1 VLLYKN
7 IGIKFRRVMLK
18 TIQGIYRNGNIELA
32 ETPQGITES
41 QVFVTFL
48 PNQPAQKTMAFG
60 MFTGVRESTEADFK
74 DAEFKDNDDP
84 LNLA

>member
-1 VLLYKN
+1 
-7 IGIKFRRVMLK
+7 MLK

-48 PNQPAQKTMAFG
+48 TNQLVSPVHQTMSFVIFSG
-60 MFTGVRESTEADFK
+60 STQSTEADFK
-74 DAEFKDNDDP
+74 DAEFKGDDDA